1 MKPHKCPMCD
11 GLGNS
16 HASYYLLQEAQPC
29 KHCNGTGVLVNSNY
43 FIAQTPTNRGYE
55 PVEMDC
61 QYCKGSG
68 VDNEKIDLKQLFNS
82 LYSSEFYREMSWFD
96 FKTKVESHLIK
107 LGITTKSK
115 IVNVKEWE
123 NL

>member
-1 MKPHKCPMCD
+1 MKPHRCPMCD
-11 GLGNS
+11 GLGMS

-29 KHCNGTGVLVNSNY
+29 KSCNGTGVIWGVSVKDPSVHMPVN
-43 FIAQTPTNRGYE
+43 
-55 PVEMDC
+55 C
-61 QYCKGSG
+61 QCCKGSG
-68 VDNEKIDLKQLFNS
+68 VYNEEIDLKQLFNS
-82 LYSSEFYREMSWFD
+82 LYSSEFYKEMSWVD